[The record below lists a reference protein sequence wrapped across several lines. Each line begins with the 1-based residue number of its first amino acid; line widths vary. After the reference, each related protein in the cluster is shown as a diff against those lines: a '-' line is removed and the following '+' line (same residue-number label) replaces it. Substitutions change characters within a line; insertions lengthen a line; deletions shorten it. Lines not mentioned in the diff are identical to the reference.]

1 MSTCQPWRVV
11 DGEDSDLEEETL
23 AHRESQREVQPVG
36 ALDLHLKDKAVH
48 DVLVPVVQIPE
59 LVRLQVLK
67 GENTSENGQASL
79 PGYKLKFYS
88 V

>member
-67 GENTSENGQASL
+67 GENTSENGQASP

>member
-48 DVLVPVVQIPE
+48 DVLVPVVQISE

-67 GENTSENGQASL
+67 GENTSENWQASL